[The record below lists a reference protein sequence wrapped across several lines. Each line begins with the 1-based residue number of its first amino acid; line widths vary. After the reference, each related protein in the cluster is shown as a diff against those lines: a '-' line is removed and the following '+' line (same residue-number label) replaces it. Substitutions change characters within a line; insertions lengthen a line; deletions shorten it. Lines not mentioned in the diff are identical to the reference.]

1 MLAVALHFAIA
12 ALIGSRVMLRHAGMI
27 VMLRSIEQRTQS
39 IMMAVQVLAQIGA
52 RRPGQGDGQQ
62 QNQQG
67 AQFLHGAS
75 IGRSCPAC

>member
-12 ALIGSRVMLRHAGMI
+12 ALIGSRVMLRQGGVI
-27 VMLRSIEQRTQS
+27 VMLGRIEQRAQS
-39 IMMAVQVLAQIGA
+39 IVMAVQVLAQFGA
-52 RRPGQGDGQQ
+52 RRPGQGDDQQ

-75 IGRSCPAC
+75 IRLGCRAC